1 MCRNCARKRESK
13 EGRVNSPEY
22 RKKRRRALKRKR
34 IKRIMERARK
44 EQNIASC
51 VVQEHNERRDW
62 RVAFVKEITGSNFV
76 KSIEKITQF

>member
-1 MCRNCARKRESK
+1 
-13 EGRVNSPEY
+13 
-22 RKKRRRALKRKR
+22 
-34 IKRIMERARK
+34 MERARK